1 MDRKLLAILAAGT
14 ILCSCGTKEAVAPLP
29 TEETTY
35 ETVYFR
41 NCRTEGYLYHSDV
54 IQEGGSTVENIK
66 GKIPVAADVFYSPG
80 NSLRLSYN
88 SAEGGGWKAEVQYE
102 QLRGQENMLVPD
114 CLKIMVRTEDRDN
127 LPMVSFRM
135 GDGSTTGTV
144 PMGEYIAAE
153 RDGWI
158 QVSIPLEDFE
168 GFGITFKSVENK
180 DAVSRSYRDLYGT
193 AAVFSQG
200 EAQGSNTI
208 YLDDIRL
215 LKAEDPVAK
224 SLKAPAI
231 TEVKGGERHIDLR
244 FSKLSDPAVDYY
256 NIYSSSDGK
265 DWKKIGI
272 AERWADRYT
281 DFIGATDTERSY
293 RVSAVDFA
301 GNEGKLSKPV
311 TGRTTREMTDEQLLD
326 MVQQAQFRFYWEAGD
341 PHSGLSLE
349 NTPGHDYMIATG
361 ASGFG
366 MMTLLVGTER
376 GFITRDQAV
385 ERFLRITDFL
395 QNKAEKHHGAFSH
408 FIDGRTG
415 KTVPFFGPRD
425 NGGDLVETAFMVQ
438 GLLAARQYFN
448 AENEQEK
455 TIRER
460 IDAIWQ
466 GIEWDWYKQTPDS
479 PFLYWHWSPDKEW
492 IINHKLIGWNETMIT
507 YLLAIMSP
515 THPVEPEMYYTGWAS
530 PSQYA
535 QEYRMAWSERSE
547 GKDYYNGNTFYGVKL
562 DVGVSNGGPLFF
574 THYSFQGFD
583 PHALTDRWTNY
594 FENNRN
600 IAEINLRYCIA
611 NPQEYEG
618 YSDDFW
624 GLTACDGAWRY
635 CAHEP
640 MAHQDDGTI
649 APTGAL
655 ASMPYTPE
663 ASIKALKKMY
673 REYGRFLWGPY
684 GFYDAYNPTL
694 NWVSPI
700 YMGLNQGPSVVMI
713 ENYRTGRI
721 WELFMSHPD
730 VQAGLEKLNAIR

>member
-1 MDRKLLAILAAGT
+1 MIAAGAA
-14 ILCSCGTKEAVAPLP
+14 LCSCGSNDSPTVLP
-29 TEETTY
+29 TEETVY

-41 NCRTEGYLYHSDV
+41 NGRTDGYLYHSNV
-54 IQEGGSTVENIK
+54 RQEGASTVENVK
-66 GKIPVAADVFYSPG
+66 GKIPLSEEESFSPD
-80 NSLRLSYN
+80 NSLRLSYF
-88 SAEGGGWKAEVQYE
+88 SAEEGNWEAEVQYE

-114 CLKIMVRTEDRDN
+114 CLKMLVKTENREN
-127 LPMVSFRM
+127 LPAVSFRK
-135 GDGSTTGTV
+135 GNGTATEAV
-144 PMGEYIAAE
+144 LMSKYIAGE

-158 QVSIPLEDFE
+158 QVSIPLGDLE
-168 GFGITFKSVENK
+168 GFDISFKSVDNTEE
-180 DAVSRSYRDLYGT
+180 VERSYRDLYKT
-193 AAVFSQG
+193 AVVFSQG
-200 EAQGSNTI
+200 ETKGSNTI
-208 YLDDIRL
+208 YLDDIRM
-215 LKAEDPVAK
+215 LKAEDPAAE
-224 SLKAPAI
+224 SLKAPEI
-231 TEVKGGERHIDLR
+231 TEIEGFERHIDFR
-244 FSKLSDPAVDYY
+244 FTKLCDPAVDFY
-256 NIYSSSDGK
+256 NVYSSTDGK
-265 DWKKIGI
+265 NWKKIGI
-272 AERWADRYT
+272 ANRWDDRYT
-281 DFIGATDTERSY
+281 DYIGTTDTERSY

-301 GNEGKLSKPV
+301 GNEGELSKAV
-311 TGRTTREMTDEQLLD
+311 KCRTTGEMTDEQLMD
-326 MVQQAQFRFYWEAGD
+326 MVQEAQFRFYWEAND

-366 MMTLLVGTER
+366 MMTILVGVER
-376 GFITRDQAV
+376 GFITRDQAAD
-385 ERFLRITDFL
+385 RFLRITDFL
-395 QNKAEKHHGAFSH
+395 TKAEKHHGAFSH
-408 FIDGRTG
+408 FMDGRTG

-425 NGGDLVETAFMVQ
+425 NGGDLVETSFMTQ

-448 AENEQEK
+448 GENEKEN

-460 IDAIWQ
+460 IDSIWE
-466 GIEWDWYKQTPDS
+466 GIEWDWYKRFPDS

-492 IINHKLIGWNETMIT
+492 IINHRLIGWNETMIT

-515 THPVEPEMYYTGWAS
+515 THAVEPEMYYTGWAS
-530 PSQYA
+530 PDEYA
-535 QEYRMAWSERSE
+535 QEYRMGWSERPE
-547 GKDYYNGNTFYGVKL
+547 GKDYWNGNSFFGVKL

-611 NPQEYEG
+611 NPLGYEG
-618 YSDDFW
+618 YGEDFW
-624 GLTACDGAWRY
+624 GLTACDGVWRY

-663 ASIKALKKMY
+663 ASLKAMKKMY
-673 REYGRFLWGPY
+673 REYGRYLWGPY

-713 ENYRTGRI
+713 ENYRTGKI

-730 VQAGLEKLNAIR
+730 VKAGLEKLNAIK

>member
-1 MDRKLLAILAAGT
+1 MNCKLFAMIAAGAV
-14 ILCSCGTKEAVAPLP
+14 LCSCGSNDSPTVLP
-29 TEETTY
+29 TEETVY

-41 NCRTEGYLYHSDV
+41 NGRTDGYLYHSNV
-54 IQEGGSTVENIK
+54 RQEGASTVENVK
-66 GKIPVAADVFYSPG
+66 GKIPLSEEESYSPG
-80 NSLRLSYN
+80 NSLKLSYFSSEDGN
-88 SAEGGGWKAEVQYE
+88 WEADVQYE

-114 CLKIMVRTEDRDN
+114 CLKMLVKTENREN
-127 LPMVSFRM
+127 LPAVSFRK
-135 GDGSTTGTV
+135 GNGTATEAV
-144 PMGEYIAAE
+144 PMSKYIAGE

-158 QVSIPLEDFE
+158 QVSIPLGDLE
-168 GFGITFKSVENK
+168 GFDISFKSVENTEE
-180 DAVSRSYRDLYGT
+180 VERSYRDLYKT
-193 AAVFSQG
+193 AVVFSQG
-200 EAQGSNTI
+200 ETKGSNTI
-208 YLDDIRL
+208 YLDDIRM
-215 LKAEDPVAK
+215 LKAEDPAAE
-224 SLKAPAI
+224 SLKAPEI
-231 TEVKGGERHIDLR
+231 TEIEGFERHIDFR
-244 FSKLSDPAVDYY
+244 FTKICDPAVDFY
-256 NIYSSSDGK
+256 NVYSSTDGK
-265 DWKKIGI
+265 DWKKIGL
-272 AERWADRYT
+272 ANRWDDRYT
-281 DFIGATDTERSY
+281 DYIGTTDTERSY

-301 GNEGKLSKPV
+301 GNEGKLSKAV
-311 TGRTTREMTDEQLLD
+311 KCRTTGEMTDEQLMD
-326 MVQQAQFRFYWEAGD
+326 MVQEAQFRFYWEAND

-366 MMTLLVGTER
+366 MMTILVGVER
-376 GFITRDQAV
+376 GFITREQAAD
-385 ERFLRITDFL
+385 RFLRITDFL
-395 QNKAEKHHGAFSH
+395 TKAEKHHGAFSH
-408 FIDGRTG
+408 FMDGRTG

-425 NGGDLVETAFMVQ
+425 NGGDLVETSFMTQ

-448 AENEQEK
+448 GENEKEN

-460 IDAIWQ
+460 IDSIWE
-466 GIEWDWYKQTPDS
+466 GIEWDWYKRFPDS

-492 IINHKLIGWNETMIT
+492 IINHRLIGWNETMIT

-515 THPVEPEMYYTGWAS
+515 THAVEPEMYYTGWAS
-530 PSQYA
+530 PDEYA
-535 QEYRMAWSERSE
+535 QEYRMAWSERPE
-547 GKDYYNGNTFYGVKL
+547 GKDYWNGNSFFGVKL

-611 NPQEYEG
+611 NPQGYEG
-618 YSDDFW
+618 YGEDFW
-624 GLTACDGAWRY
+624 GLTACDGVWRY

-663 ASIKALKKMY
+663 ASLKAMKKMY
-673 REYGRFLWGPY
+673 REYGRYLWGPY

-713 ENYRTGRI
+713 ENYRTGKI

-730 VQAGLEKLNAIR
+730 VKAGLEKLNAIK

>member
-1 MDRKLLAILAAGT
+1 MIAAGAV
-14 ILCSCGTKEAVAPLP
+14 LCSCGSNDSPTVLP
-29 TEETTY
+29 TEETVY

-41 NCRTEGYLYHSDV
+41 NGRTDGYLYHSNV
-54 IQEGGSTVENIK
+54 RQEGASTVENVK
-66 GKIPVAADVFYSPG
+66 GKIPLSEEESYSPG
-80 NSLRLSYN
+80 NSLKLSYFSSEDGN
-88 SAEGGGWKAEVQYE
+88 WEAEVQYE

-114 CLKIMVRTEDRDN
+114 CLKMMVETENMEN
-127 LPMVSFRM
+127 LPDVSFRM
-135 GDGSTTGTV
+135 GNGTATDAV
-144 PMGEYIAAE
+144 PMSKYIAGE

-158 QVSIPLEDFE
+158 QVSIPLGDLE
-168 GFGITFKSVENK
+168 GFNISFKSVENTEE
-180 DAVSRSYRDLYGT
+180 VERSYRDLYKT
-193 AAVFSQG
+193 AVVFSQG
-200 EAQGSNTI
+200 ETKGSNTI
-208 YLDDIRL
+208 YLDDIRM
-215 LKAEDPVAK
+215 LKVEDPAAEF
-224 SLKAPAI
+224 LKAPEI
-231 TEVKGGERHIDLR
+231 TEVKGFERHIDFR
-244 FSKLSDPAVDYY
+244 FTKLSDPAVDFY
-256 NIYSSSDGK
+256 NVYSSTDGK
-265 DWKKIGI
+265 NWKKIGI
-272 AERWADRYT
+272 ANRWDDRYT
-281 DFIGATDTERSY
+281 DYLGTTDTERSY

-301 GNEGKLSKPV
+301 GNEGKLSKAV
-311 TGRTTREMTDEQLLD
+311 KCKTTGEMTDEQLMD
-326 MVQQAQFRFYWEAGD
+326 MVQEAQFRFYWEAND

-366 MMTLLVGTER
+366 MMTILVGVER
-376 GFITRDQAV
+376 GFITRDQAAD
-385 ERFLRITDFL
+385 RFLRITDFL
-395 QNKAEKHHGAFSH
+395 TKAEKHHGAFSH
-408 FIDGRTG
+408 FMDGRTG

-425 NGGDLVETAFMVQ
+425 NGGDLVETSFMTQ

-448 AENEQEK
+448 GENEKEN

-460 IDAIWQ
+460 IDSIWE
-466 GIEWDWYKQTPDS
+466 GIEWDWYKRFPDS

-492 IINHKLIGWNETMIT
+492 IINHRLIGWNETMIT

-515 THPVEPEMYYTGWAS
+515 THAVEPEMYYTGWAS
-530 PSQYA
+530 PDEYA
-535 QEYRMAWSERSE
+535 QKYRMGWSERPE
-547 GKDYYNGNTFYGVKL
+547 GKDYWNGNTFFGVKL

-611 NPQEYEG
+611 NPQGYEG
-618 YSDDFW
+618 YGEDFW
-624 GLTACDGAWRY
+624 GLTACDGVWRY

-649 APTGAL
+649 APTGSL

-663 ASIKALKKMY
+663 ASLKAMKKMY
-673 REYGRFLWGPY
+673 REYGRYLWGPY

-713 ENYRTGRI
+713 ENYRTGKI

-730 VQAGLEKLNAIR
+730 VKAGLEKLNAIK

>member
-1 MDRKLLAILAAGT
+1 MIAAGAV
-14 ILCSCGTKEAVAPLP
+14 LCSCGSNDSPTVLP
-29 TEETTY
+29 TEETVY

-41 NCRTEGYLYHSDV
+41 NGRTDGYLYHSNV
-54 IQEGGSTVENIK
+54 RQEGASTVENVK
-66 GKIPVAADVFYSPG
+66 GKIPLSEEESYSPD
-80 NSLRLSYN
+80 NSLRLSYF
-88 SAEGGGWKAEVQYE
+88 SAEEGNWEAEVHYE

-114 CLKIMVRTEDRDN
+114 CLKMLVKTENREN
-127 LPMVSFRM
+127 LPAVSFRK
-135 GDGSTTGTV
+135 GNGTATEAV
-144 PMGEYIAAE
+144 TMSKYIAGE

-158 QVSIPLEDFE
+158 QVSIPLGDLE
-168 GFGITFKSVENK
+168 GFDISFKSVENTEE
-180 DAVSRSYRDLYGT
+180 VERSYRDLYKT
-193 AAVFSQG
+193 AVVFSQG
-200 EAQGSNTI
+200 ETKGSNTI
-208 YLDDIRL
+208 YLDDIRM
-215 LKAEDPVAK
+215 LKVEDPAAE
-224 SLKAPAI
+224 SLKAPEI
-231 TEVKGGERHIDLR
+231 TEIEGFERHIDFR
-244 FSKLSDPAVDYY
+244 FTKLGDPAVDFY
-256 NIYSSSDGK
+256 NVYSSTDGK
-265 DWKKIGI
+265 DWKKIGL
-272 AERWADRYT
+272 ANRWDDRYT
-281 DFIGATDTERSY
+281 DYIGTTDTERSY

-301 GNEGKLSKPV
+301 GNEGKLSKAV
-311 TGRTTREMTDEQLLD
+311 KCRTTGEMTDEQLMD
-326 MVQQAQFRFYWEAGD
+326 MVQEAQFRFYWEAND

-366 MMTLLVGTER
+366 MMTILVGVER
-376 GFITRDQAV
+376 GFITREQAAD
-385 ERFLRITDFL
+385 RFLRITDFL
-395 QNKAEKHHGAFSH
+395 TKAEKHHGAFSH
-408 FIDGRTG
+408 FMDGRTG

-425 NGGDLVETAFMVQ
+425 NGGDLVETSFMTQ

-448 AENEQEK
+448 GENEKEN

-460 IDAIWQ
+460 IDSIWE
-466 GIEWDWYKQTPDS
+466 GIEWDWYKRYPDS

-492 IINHKLIGWNETMIT
+492 IINHRLIGWNETMIT

-515 THPVEPEMYYTGWAS
+515 THAVEPEMYYTGWAS
-530 PSQYA
+530 PDEYA
-535 QEYRMAWSERSE
+535 QEYRMAWSERPE
-547 GKDYYNGNTFYGVKL
+547 GKDYWNGNTFFGVKL

-611 NPQEYEG
+611 NPQGYEG
-618 YSDDFW
+618 YGEDFW
-624 GLTACDGAWRY
+624 GLTACDGVWRY

-663 ASIKALKKMY
+663 ASLKAMKKMY
-673 REYGRFLWGPY
+673 REYGRYLWGPY

-713 ENYRTGRI
+713 ENYRTGKI

-730 VQAGLEKLNAIR
+730 VKAGLEKLNAIK

>member
-1 MDRKLLAILAAGT
+1 MIAAGAV
-14 ILCSCGTKEAVAPLP
+14 LCSCGSNDSPTVLP
-29 TEETTY
+29 TEETVY

-41 NCRTEGYLYHSDV
+41 NGRTDGYLYHSNV
-54 IQEGGSTVENIK
+54 RQEGASTVENFK
-66 GKIPVAADVFYSPG
+66 GKIPLSEEESYSPD
-80 NSLRLSYN
+80 NSLRLSYF
-88 SAEGGGWKAEVQYE
+88 SAEEGNWEAEVQYE

-114 CLKIMVRTEDRDN
+114 CLKMLVKTENREN
-127 LPMVSFRM
+127 LPAVSFRK
-135 GDGSTTGTV
+135 GNGTATEAV
-144 PMGEYIAAE
+144 TMSKYIAGE

-158 QVSIPLEDFE
+158 QVSIPLGDLE
-168 GFGITFKSVENK
+168 GFDISFKSVENTEE
-180 DAVSRSYRDLYGT
+180 VERSYRDLYKT
-193 AAVFSQG
+193 AVVFSQG
-200 EAQGSNTI
+200 ETKGSNTI
-208 YLDDIRL
+208 YLDDIRM
-215 LKAEDPVAK
+215 LKVEDPAAE
-224 SLKAPAI
+224 SLKAPEI
-231 TEVKGGERHIDLR
+231 TEIEGFERHIDFR
-244 FSKLSDPAVDYY
+244 FTKLGDPAVDFY
-256 NIYSSSDGK
+256 NVYSSTDGK
-265 DWKKIGI
+265 DWKKIGL
-272 AERWADRYT
+272 ANRWDDRYT
-281 DFIGATDTERSY
+281 DYIGTTDTERSY

-301 GNEGKLSKPV
+301 GNEGKLSKAV
-311 TGRTTREMTDEQLLD
+311 KCRTTGEMTDEQLMD
-326 MVQQAQFRFYWEAGD
+326 MVQEAQFRFYWEAND

-366 MMTLLVGTER
+366 MMTILVGVER
-376 GFITRDQAV
+376 GFITREQAV
-385 ERFLRITDFL
+385 DRFLRITDFL
-395 QNKAEKHHGAFSH
+395 TKAEKHHGAFSH
-408 FIDGRTG
+408 FMDGRTG

-425 NGGDLVETAFMVQ
+425 NGGDLVETSFMTQ

-448 AENEQEK
+448 GENEKEN

-460 IDAIWQ
+460 IDSIWE
-466 GIEWDWYKQTPDS
+466 GIEWDWYKRFPDS

-492 IINHKLIGWNETMIT
+492 IINHRLIGWNETMIT

-515 THPVEPEMYYTGWAS
+515 THAVEPGMYYTGWAS
-530 PSQYA
+530 PDEYA
-535 QEYRMAWSERSE
+535 QEYRMAWSERPE
-547 GKDYYNGNTFYGVKL
+547 GKDYWNGNTFFGVKL

-611 NPQEYEG
+611 NPQGYEG
-618 YSDDFW
+618 YGEDFW
-624 GLTACDGAWRY
+624 GLTACDGVWRY

-663 ASIKALKKMY
+663 ASLKAMKKMY
-673 REYGRFLWGPY
+673 REYGRYLWGPY

-713 ENYRTGRI
+713 ENYRTGKI

-730 VQAGLEKLNAIR
+730 VKAGLEKLNAIK

>member
-1 MDRKLLAILAAGT
+1 MIAAGAV
-14 ILCSCGTKEAVAPLP
+14 LCSCGPADSPTVLP

-41 NCRTEGYLYHSDV
+41 NGRTDGYLYHSNV
-54 IQEGGSTVENIK
+54 RQEGASTVENVK
-66 GKIPVAADVFYSPG
+66 GKIPLSEEESYSPD
-80 NSLRLSYN
+80 NSLRLSYF
-88 SAEGGGWKAEVQYE
+88 SAEEGNWEAEVQYE

-114 CLKIMVRTEDRDN
+114 CLKMLVKTENREN
-127 LPMVSFRM
+127 LPDVSFRM
-135 GDGSTTGTV
+135 GNGTATEAV
-144 PMGEYIAAE
+144 PMSKYIAGE

-158 QVSIPLEDFE
+158 QVSIPLGDLE
-168 GFGITFKSVENK
+168 GFDISFKSVENTEE
-180 DAVSRSYRDLYGT
+180 VERSYRDLYKT
-193 AAVFSQG
+193 AVVFSQG
-200 EAQGSNTI
+200 ETKGSNTI
-208 YLDDIRL
+208 YLDDIRM
-215 LKAEDPVAK
+215 LKVEDPAAE
-224 SLKAPAI
+224 SLKAPEI
-231 TEVKGGERHIDLR
+231 TEIEGFERHIDFR
-244 FSKLSDPAVDYY
+244 FTKLGDPAVDFY
-256 NIYSSSDGK
+256 NVYSSTDGK
-265 DWKKIGI
+265 NWKKIGI
-272 AERWADRYT
+272 ANRWDDRYT
-281 DFIGATDTERSY
+281 DYIGTTDTERSY

-301 GNEGKLSKPV
+301 GNEGKLSKAV
-311 TGRTTREMTDEQLLD
+311 KCRTTGEMTDEQLMD
-326 MVQQAQFRFYWEAGD
+326 MVQEAQFRFYWEAND

-366 MMTLLVGTER
+366 MMTILVGVER
-376 GFITRDQAV
+376 GFITRDQAAD
-385 ERFLRITDFL
+385 RFLRITDFL
-395 QNKAEKHHGAFSH
+395 TKAEKHHGAFSH
-408 FIDGRTG
+408 FMDGRTG

-425 NGGDLVETAFMVQ
+425 NGGDLVETSFMTQ

-448 AENEQEK
+448 GENEKEN

-460 IDAIWQ
+460 IDSIWE
-466 GIEWDWYKQTPDS
+466 GIEWDWYKRFPDS

-492 IINHKLIGWNETMIT
+492 IINHRLIGWNETMIT

-515 THPVEPEMYYTGWAS
+515 THAVEPEMYYTGWAS
-530 PSQYA
+530 PDEYA
-535 QEYRMAWSERSE
+535 QEYRMAWSERPE
-547 GKDYYNGNTFYGVKL
+547 GKDYWNGNTFFGVKL

-611 NPQEYEG
+611 NPQGYEG
-618 YSDDFW
+618 YGEDFW
-624 GLTACDGAWRY
+624 GLTACDGVWRY

-663 ASIKALKKMY
+663 ASLKAMKKMY
-673 REYGRFLWGPY
+673 REYGRYLWGPY

-713 ENYRTGRI
+713 ENYRTGKI

-730 VQAGLEKLNAIR
+730 VKAGLEKLNAIK

>member
-1 MDRKLLAILAAGT
+1 MNCKLLALIAAGAA
-14 ILCSCGTKEAVAPLP
+14 LCSCGPADSPTVLP

-41 NCRTEGYLYHSDV
+41 NGRTDGYLYHSNV
-54 IQEGGSTVENIK
+54 RQEGASTVENVK
-66 GKIPVAADVFYSPG
+66 GKIPLSEEESYSPD
-80 NSLRLSYN
+80 NSLRLSYF
-88 SAEGGGWKAEVQYE
+88 SAEEGNWEAEVQYE

-114 CLKIMVRTEDRDN
+114 CLKMLVKTENREN
-127 LPMVSFRM
+127 LPDVSFRM
-135 GDGSTTGTV
+135 GNGTATEAV
-144 PMGEYIAAE
+144 PMSKYIAGE

-158 QVSIPLEDFE
+158 QVSIPLGDLE
-168 GFGITFKSVENK
+168 GFDISFKSVENTEE
-180 DAVSRSYRDLYGT
+180 VERSYRDLYKT
-193 AAVFSQG
+193 AVVFSQG
-200 EAQGSNTI
+200 ETKGSNTI
-208 YLDDIRL
+208 YLDDIRM
-215 LKAEDPVAK
+215 LKAEDPAAE
-224 SLKAPAI
+224 SLKAPEI
-231 TEVKGGERHIDLR
+231 TEIEGFERHIDFR
-244 FSKLSDPAVDYY
+244 FTKLSDPAVDFY
-256 NIYSSSDGK
+256 NVYSSTDGK
-265 DWKKIGI
+265 DWKKIGL
-272 AERWADRYT
+272 ANRWDDRYT
-281 DFIGATDTERSY
+281 DYIGTTDTERSY

-301 GNEGKLSKPV
+301 GNECKLSKAV
-311 TGRTTREMTDEQLLD
+311 KCRTTGEMTDEQLMD
-326 MVQQAQFRFYWEAGD
+326 MVQEAQFRFYWEAND

-366 MMTLLVGTER
+366 MMTILVGVER
-376 GFITRDQAV
+376 GFVTRDQAAD
-385 ERFLRITDFL
+385 RFLRITDFL
-395 QNKAEKHHGAFSH
+395 TKAEKHHGAFSH
-408 FIDGRTG
+408 FMDGRTG

-425 NGGDLVETAFMVQ
+425 NGGDLVETSFMTQ

-448 AENEQEK
+448 GENEKEN

-460 IDAIWQ
+460 IDSIWE
-466 GIEWDWYKQTPDS
+466 GIEWDWYKRYPDS

-492 IINHKLIGWNETMIT
+492 IINHRLIGWNETMIT

-515 THPVEPEMYYTGWAS
+515 THAVEPEMYYTGWAS
-530 PSQYA
+530 PDEYA
-535 QEYRMAWSERSE
+535 QEYRMAWSERPE
-547 GKDYYNGNTFYGVKL
+547 GKNYWNGNTFFGVKL

-611 NPQEYEG
+611 NPQGYEG
-618 YSDDFW
+618 YGEDFW
-624 GLTACDGAWRY
+624 GLTACDGVWRY

-663 ASIKALKKMY
+663 ASLKAMKKMY
-673 REYGRFLWGPY
+673 REYGRYLWGPY

-713 ENYRTGRI
+713 ENYRTGKI

-730 VQAGLEKLNAIR
+730 VKAGLEKLNAIK

>member
-1 MDRKLLAILAAGT
+1 MNCKLLALIAAGAV
-14 ILCSCGTKEAVAPLP
+14 LCSCGSNDSPTVLP
-29 TEETTY
+29 TEETVY

-41 NCRTEGYLYHSDV
+41 NGRTDGYLYHSNV
-54 IQEGGSTVENIK
+54 RQEGASTVENVK
-66 GKIPVAADVFYSPG
+66 GKIPLSEEESYSPD
-80 NSLRLSYN
+80 NSLRLSYF
-88 SAEGGGWKAEVQYE
+88 SAEEGNWEAEVQYE

-114 CLKIMVRTEDRDN
+114 CLKMLVKTENREN
-127 LPMVSFRM
+127 LPDVSFRM
-135 GDGSTTGTV
+135 GNGTATDAV
-144 PMGEYIAAE
+144 PMSKYIAGE

-158 QVSIPLEDFE
+158 QVSIPLGDLE
-168 GFGITFKSVENK
+168 GFDISFKSVENTEE
-180 DAVSRSYRDLYGT
+180 VERSYRDLYKT
-193 AAVFSQG
+193 AVVFSQG
-200 EAQGSNTI
+200 ETKGSNTI
-208 YLDDIRL
+208 YLDDIRM
-215 LKAEDPVAK
+215 LKVEDPAAE
-224 SLKAPAI
+224 SLKAPEI
-231 TEVKGGERHIDLR
+231 TEIEGFERHIDFR
-244 FSKLSDPAVDYY
+244 FTKLGDPAVDFY
-256 NIYSSSDGK
+256 NVYSSTDGK
-265 DWKKIGI
+265 DWKKIGL
-272 AERWADRYT
+272 ANRWDDRYT
-281 DFIGATDTERSY
+281 DYIGTTDTERSY

-301 GNEGKLSKPV
+301 GNEGKLSKAV
-311 TGRTTREMTDEQLLD
+311 KCKTTGEMTDEQLMD
-326 MVQQAQFRFYWEAGD
+326 MVQEAQFRFYWEAND

-366 MMTLLVGTER
+366 MMTILVGVER
-376 GFITRDQAV
+376 GFITRDQAAD
-385 ERFLRITDFL
+385 RFLRITDFL
-395 QNKAEKHHGAFSH
+395 TKAEKHHGAFSH
-408 FIDGRTG
+408 FMDGRTG

-425 NGGDLVETAFMVQ
+425 NGGDLVETSFMTQ

-448 AENEQEK
+448 GENEKEN

-460 IDAIWQ
+460 IDSIWE
-466 GIEWDWYKQTPDS
+466 GIEWDWYKRFPDS

-492 IINHKLIGWNETMIT
+492 IINHRLIGWNETMIT

-515 THPVEPEMYYTGWAS
+515 THAVEPEMYYTGWAS
-530 PSQYA
+530 PDEYA
-535 QEYRMAWSERSE
+535 QEYRMAWSERPE
-547 GKDYYNGNTFYGVKL
+547 GKDYWNGNSFFGVKL

-611 NPQEYEG
+611 DPQGYEG
-618 YSDDFW
+618 YGEDFW
-624 GLTACDGAWRY
+624 GLTACDGVWRY

-663 ASIKALKKMY
+663 ASLKAMKKMY
-673 REYGRFLWGPY
+673 REYGRYLWGPY

-713 ENYRTGRI
+713 ENYRTGKI

-730 VQAGLEKLNAIR
+730 VKAGLEKLNAIK

>member
-1 MDRKLLAILAAGT
+1 MIAAGAA
-14 ILCSCGTKEAVAPLP
+14 LCSCGQADSPTVLP

-41 NCRTEGYLYHSDV
+41 NGRTDGYLYHSNV
-54 IQEGGSTVENIK
+54 RQEGASTVENVK
-66 GKIPVAADVFYSPG
+66 GKIPLSVEESYSPG
-80 NSLRLSYN
+80 NSLKLSYFSSEDGN
-88 SAEGGGWKAEVQYE
+88 WEAEVQYE

-114 CLKIMVRTEDRDN
+114 CLKMMVRTEDRDN

-135 GDGSTTGTV
+135 GDGSTTSAV
-144 PMGEYIAAE
+144 PMSGYIAAE

-158 QVSIPLEDFE
+158 QVSIPLGDLE
-168 GFGITFKSVENK
+168 GFNISFKSVENTEE
-180 DAVSRSYRDLYGT
+180 VERSYRDLYKT
-193 AAVFSQG
+193 AVVFSQG
-200 EAQGSNTI
+200 ETKGSNTI
-208 YLDDIRL
+208 YLDDIRM
-215 LKAEDPVAK
+215 LKVEDPAAE
-224 SLKAPAI
+224 SLKAPEI
-231 TEVKGGERHIDLR
+231 TEVKGFERHIDFR
-244 FSKLSDPAVDYY
+244 FTKLCDPAVDFY
-256 NIYSSSDGK
+256 NVYSSTDGK
-265 DWKKIGI
+265 NWKKIGI
-272 AERWADRYT
+272 ANRWDDRYT
-281 DFIGATDTERSY
+281 DYLGTTDTERSY

-301 GNEGKLSKPV
+301 GNEGKLSKAV
-311 TGRTTREMTDEQLLD
+311 KCKTTGEMTDEQLMD
-326 MVQQAQFRFYWEAGD
+326 MVQEAQFRFYWEAND

-366 MMTLLVGTER
+366 MMTILVGVER
-376 GFITRDQAV
+376 GFITRDQAAD
-385 ERFLRITDFL
+385 RFLRITDFL
-395 QNKAEKHHGAFSH
+395 TKAEKHHGAFSH
-408 FIDGRTG
+408 FMDGRTG
-415 KTVPFFGPRD
+415 KTVPFFGPKD
-425 NGGDLVETAFMVQ
+425 NGGDLVETSFMTQ

-448 AENEQEK
+448 GENEKEN

-460 IDAIWQ
+460 IDSIWE
-466 GIEWDWYKQTPDS
+466 GIEWDWYKRFPDS

-492 IINHKLIGWNETMIT
+492 IINHRLIGWNETMIT

-515 THPVEPEMYYTGWAS
+515 THAVEPGMYYTGWAS
-530 PSQYA
+530 PDEYA
-535 QEYRMAWSERSE
+535 QEYRMAWSERPE
-547 GKDYYNGNTFYGVKL
+547 GKDYWNGNTFFGVKL

-611 NPQEYEG
+611 NPQGYEG
-618 YSDDFW
+618 YGEDFW
-624 GLTACDGAWRY
+624 GLTACDGVWRY

-663 ASIKALKKMY
+663 ASLKAMKKMY
-673 REYGRFLWGPY
+673 REYGRYLWGPY

-713 ENYRTGRI
+713 ENYRTGKI

-730 VQAGLEKLNAIR
+730 VKAGLERLNAIK